1 MSEPILA
8 LPSNIETFTLD
19 CDASNYGLETVL
31 LQMQSEIKK
40 VIAYSS
46 CTMNKP
52 ERRYKTTRKELLA
65 IVNGLK
71 QFRQYLTGR
80 HFIIRTDHVALSW
93 LRRTLEPMPQ
103 VARWLTFIDE
113 FDYEIVHRKGKR
125 HANADGF
132 SRKARPLAAR
142 HEGAVE
148 FASQSTNS
156 ELLNAACYTDTEPD
170 KVMDFKQSKFK
181 EQIPSAKLVHAP
193 DKTEAKPSARE
204 SLAACKQSDP
214 ELGKLVR
221 LRLQSAEQ
229 PALALLSTESE
240 SAKKL
245 YNQWKRLD
253 YKKGSYD
260 KELKKSLVN
269 SLIRSYSFPDSQ

>member
-1 MSEPILA
+1 
-8 LPSNIETFTLD
+8 
-19 CDASNYGLETVL
+19 
-31 LQMQSEIKK
+31 
-40 VIAYSS
+40 
-46 CTMNKP
+46 
-52 ERRYKTTRKELLA
+52 
-65 IVNGLK
+65 
-71 QFRQYLTGR
+71 
-80 HFIIRTDHVALSW
+80 
-93 LRRTLEPMPQ
+93 MPQ
-103 VARWLTFIDE
+103 LARWLTFIDE
-113 FDYEIVHRKGKR
+113 FDYEIVHRNGKR
-125 HANADGF
+125 HANADGLG
-132 SRKARPLAAR
+132 RKARSLAAR

-170 KVMDFKQSKFK
+170 KVMDSKQSKFK

-193 DKTEAKPSARE
+193 DKEPAKTEAKPSVRE

-260 KELKKSLVN
+260 EELKKSLVN
-269 SLIRSYSFPDSQ
+269 SLIRSYSFPDSQYKTCSTDVTKNDRRPLWHKTYARPSQATILLAHLKGRHNSFL